1 MEDEESARVKQWFK
15 YCTELDNDKA
25 RPDLKGADRDK
36 EILTRLRELLQHY
49 ATMQMAMIAEFEV
62 MGDDARKP
70 EECLHLME
78 ISKQASVSLLPM
90 TYWFASK
97 RECIPDDMRRVLAA
111 TLLDAHRYKTQLIE
125 AKDMIPLMEY
135 AKNQAKVGLLAI

>member
-1 MEDEESARVKQWFK
+1 MEDEKSAQVKKWFT
-15 YCTELDNDKA
+15 YFTELDNDQV

-36 EILTRLRELLQHY
+36 EILTRVRELLQHY
-49 ATMQMAMIAEFEV
+49 ATMHMAMIAEFEAI
-62 MGDDARKP
+62 GDHARKP
-70 EECLHLME
+70 EECSHLME
-78 ISKQASVSLLPM
+78 LSKQASVSLLPM

-135 AKNQAKVGLLAI
+135 AKDQAQVGLLAI